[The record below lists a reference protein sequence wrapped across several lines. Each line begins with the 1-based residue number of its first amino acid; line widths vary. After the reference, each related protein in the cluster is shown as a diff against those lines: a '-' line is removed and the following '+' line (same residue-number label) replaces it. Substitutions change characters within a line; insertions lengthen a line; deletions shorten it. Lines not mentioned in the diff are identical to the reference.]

1 MEPLQQSKLD
11 DIQLALYMAFQNHG
25 DNMNFTIPLADKLLK
40 WMKEKREEEK

>member
-25 DNMNFTIPLADKLLK
+25 DNMHFTISLADKLLK